1 MPSYTHKM
9 AIVSWPYRFCDVN
22 SSYVYNS
29 SSTVQAVI
37 YAQECLQGTLI
48 SRAGFKCVEALGR
61 ITIRGP
67 PYPGADLGGGV
78 TRVIS
83 NPPGAAAYFM
93 LLLCMQLKLF
103 RCRFVPLLE
112 PNPDD
117 KRSHFI
123 LP

>member
-61 ITIRGP
+61 ITIRRP
-67 PYPGADLGGGV
+67 PYPGADLGG
-78 TRVIS
+78 S
-83 NPPGAAAYFM
+83 N
-93 LLLCMQLKLF
+93 
-103 RCRFVPLLE
+103 
-112 PNPDD
+112 
-117 KRSHFI
+117 
-123 LP
+123 